1 MATYYAS
8 QFIPTVDVN
17 ATFDFALYYTDN
29 FYSPA
34 SGTMANFA
42 TQVSEIEVQYNGN
55 LTYTWSTVTGGKLL
69 ELIYEDPDV
78 TPVMFTMLVSGGTAN
93 VYNMPISVVMTCAG
107 CGDVEWAEC
116 EDEYTINLGLT
127 ASTSYDYILTHGQT
141 GIEYTQTST
150 TNGSG
155 VTTWDASVTPEL
167 YVSGNVFTLTATNGG
182 EDVMFIYKGTEYSCM
197 VIEIVKQTD
206 LTPAP

>member
-8 QFIPTVDVN
+8 QFIPTSDSTHV
-17 ATFDFALYYTDN
+17 FAFTLIHNTGS
-29 FYSPA
+29 YSPA
-34 SGTMANFA
+34 NGTIANFA
-42 TQVSEIEVQYNGN
+42 TQVTSIEGQFNGD
-55 LTYTWSTVTGGKLL
+55 LTWTYSTVSGGKMF
-69 ELIYEDPDV
+69 ELIYTDPDEA
-78 TPVMFTMLVSGGTAN
+78 LVSLNLTDQTSAN
-93 VYNMPISVVMTCAG
+93 KYNMAWSRVMTCAG

-116 EDEYTINLGLT
+116 EDEYVINLGLT

-155 VTTWDASVTPEL
+155 VTTWDASVSPEL
-167 YVSGNVFTLTATNGG
+167 YVNGNVFTLTATTSG